1 MEIPFSEAY
10 RIKMVEPIHKSTR
23 EQREQWIKQAH
34 YNLFSLKS
42 SQVFIDVLTDSG
54 TGAMRAMRVLPLS
67 KTSRMLSRRSAP
79 SPS

>member
-34 YNLFSLKS
+34 YNLFSLK
-42 SQVFIDVLTDSG
+42 
-54 TGAMRAMRVLPLS
+54 LS
-67 KTSRMLSRRSAP
+67 LIHI
-79 SPS
+79 